1 MDPNNPNPQN
11 SPPEGNNPETPQ
23 PEAQPGAS
31 PPGPEAQT
39 PERSKEKQGNELHA
53 DLSHIFGSSVNL
65 AGNNV
70 FNFHVS
76 SEKQAR
82 GILNELRE
90 EAATRHIPPPPEP
103 DAPLQKHV
111 DYWFDNELNTDQEK
125 FFAITLSMF
134 NGLKYPDFKDIY
146 EIVLHVMKIEEEKE
160 KEKEKPRSRFNKGD
174 NDLAGKIKAE
184 IKRSDDGLEEIIR
197 FKDNRYPAA
206 IFDLMRRC
214 YRDVLLDLLPA
225 LKQVVEKHRYWVIRA
240 GAALAVAEIGK
251 LGFHRMRQQ
260 VLEPWA
266 SDQRAYV
273 RAAVGYPLARLAEN
287 ETFRKGVED
296 LLGDWTDPD
305 WSGSGETWR
314 YRWTAASVYKQ
325 IGSIEAEWAREWAY
339 QGLAQV
345 AGYDDIRLA
354 DSVIHSLTVLS
365 LQGQLKEILLLLK
378 GWIEQGSA
386 GSDKED
392 KPQLRCLVG
401 ILAFMVLSEIHI
413 ELATEEKEE
422 VQKLGLHIE
431 NLFELV
437 CQGEANQTA
446 VWRLVTAIGIRAFEY
461 HLANAFFNL
470 IARWTEHSGENPE
483 VQNSVRNLL
492 AAVYVQVRP
501 RPRQH
506 ILNRLALWEKHKT
519 KVCLAEMARSARVK
533 IEVEMSREPQPVASA
548 QKHIVF
554 GD

>member
-1 MDPNNPNPQN
+1 MDPNNSNPQN
-11 SPPEGNNPETPQ
+11 SPPESNNPETPR
-23 PEAQPGAS
+23 PESQPGTS

-39 PERSKEKQGNELHA
+39 PERSKEKQGNEFHA
-53 DLSHIFGSSVNL
+53 DLSHISGANVNL

-70 FNFHVS
+70 INIQVNS
-76 SEKQAR
+76 DKQAR
-82 GILNELRE
+82 EVLRELRE
-90 EAATRHIPPPPEP
+90 EAAAHHIPPPPAP
-103 DAPLQKHV
+103 DAPLQERIDH
-111 DYWFDNELNTDQEK
+111 WFDNELKTDQEK

-146 EIVLHVMKIEEEKE
+146 EIVLHVMEVEEEKE
-160 KEKEKPRSRFNKGD
+160 KDKDKPRSRFVKGD
-174 NDLAGKIKAE
+174 GDLMGKIKAE
-184 IKRSDDGLEEIIR
+184 ITRSNDGLEEIIK
-197 FKDNRYPAA
+197 FENERYPVA
-206 IFDLMRRC
+206 IFTLMRRR

-225 LKQVVEKHRYWVIRA
+225 LKQVVEKHRYWLIRV
-240 GAALAVAEIGK
+240 GASLAVAEIGK
-251 LGFHRMRQQ
+251 LGFHRMRDQ

-266 SDQRAYV
+266 GNQRAYV
-273 RAAVGYPLARLAEN
+273 RAAVGYPLARLAED

-296 LLGDWTDPD
+296 LLDDWIDPD
-305 WSGSGETWR
+305 WSGPGETWR

-339 QGLAQV
+339 RGLAQV

-392 KPQLRCLVG
+392 EPQLRCLVG
-401 ILAFMVLSEIHI
+401 MLAFMVLSEVHI

-422 VQKLGLHIE
+422 VQELGLHIE
-431 NLFELV
+431 NLFELI

-492 AAVYVQVRP
+492 AAVYMQVRP

-519 KVCLAEMARSARVK
+519 KECLAEMARSARVK
-533 IEVEMSREPQPVASA
+533 IEVEMSRGPQPAA
-548 QKHIVF
+548 PTQKHIVF